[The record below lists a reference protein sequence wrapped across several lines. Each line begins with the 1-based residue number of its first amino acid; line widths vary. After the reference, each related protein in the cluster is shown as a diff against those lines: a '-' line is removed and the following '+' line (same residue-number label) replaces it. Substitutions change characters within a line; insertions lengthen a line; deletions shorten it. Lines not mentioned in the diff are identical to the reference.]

1 MSFNRLSEKVR
12 IVVVALAAVTL
23 AGCASVE
30 RTSPGMMDGLDVVG
44 GEGPALQSI
53 CVRNSGIAMF
63 HAIIV
68 ECGDVRYNSKKHAME
83 GGMKF
88 FDYQCDCY
96 HCYTTMQHAANDE
109 GKALTNVSMFNNSL
123 PSGGITGYLQLLG
136 FLMEFEDVGC
146 SGVLRDK
153 PKAVTAAAKQG
164 M

>member
-1 MSFNRLSEKVR
+1 MSINKLLAVGMGLA
-12 IVVVALAAVTL
+12 VAGLT
-23 AGCASVE
+23 GCASVE

-44 GEGPALQSI
+44 GDTPALQSI

-63 HAIIV
+63 HAIVV
-68 ECGDVRYNSKKHAME
+68 ECGDVRYSNEKHDME

-88 FDYQCDCY
+88 FDYQCDCF
-96 HCYTTMQHAANDE
+96 HCYQTMQDAANDE
-109 GKALTNVSMFNNSL
+109 GRALTNVSMFNNSA

-153 PKAVTAAAKQG
+153 PKSK
-164 M
+164 